1 MLSHHPLRPGAAADV
16 ERSNRE
22 RLERRA
28 ATLCARRRRNRAA
41 RRIRREIVRE
51 HERREADEMI
61 WDPEAGE

>member
-1 MLSHHPLRPGAAADV
+1 MLSHHPLRPGFAADV
-16 ERSNRE
+16 ERADRE

-28 ATLCARRRRNRAA
+28 ATLRARRRRYRAG
-41 RRIRREIVRE
+41 RRVRREIIRE